1 MLSGAL
7 WGRAGPSARTGVV
20 VTAGVRVVTRPE
32 EFVEQLAPGDIL
44 LFDKLA
50 SLNRLVQWADNR
62 PVGHC
67 GVWNDGV
74 VYEATIKGRPGGA
87 TESGVFPTP
96 LDDLL
101 ALPVRDTREAGVPL
115 VRNITAMRHRRIDDD
130 HRARI
135 GAYLRDQS
143 QSARF
148 GIKEMVLLTPF
159 AVERSYAR
167 ETPDQVTG
175 FITAAIRAVRRVVG
189 YATGLGEGPERL
201 FCSELVYRSYDHA
214 GLPIEILDPLYD
226 RYQQLRRRSAA
237 VPLAGA
243 RSPGSPLEATAG
255 APTEASDSLLA
266 EYGDFFERE
275 VLAGP
280 TEAGGLDATTL
291 GWPGRRGRPPEFADM
306 ITPGDFWSSPDLLP
320 VAALHRP
327 PRS

>member
-1 MLSGAL
+1 M
-7 WGRAGPSARTGVV
+7 
-20 VTAGVRVVTRPE
+20 TATGVRVVTRPE

-74 VYEATIKGRPGGA
+74 VYEATIKERPGSA
-87 TESGVFPTP
+87 TDSGVFPTP

-101 ALPVRDTREAGVPL
+101 ALPVQDTREAGVPL
-115 VRNITAMRHRRIDDD
+115 VRNVTAMRHRRIDDD

-135 GAYLRDQS
+135 GAYVQDKS

-148 GIKEMVLLTPF
+148 GVKEMVLLTPF
-159 AVERSYAR
+159 AVERSYGDI
-167 ETPDQVTG
+167 PDEVTG
-175 FITAAIRAVRRVVG
+175 FIAAAIRAVRRVAG
-189 YATGLGEGPERL
+189 YAAGQGGGPERL

-237 VPLAGA
+237 VPLEGA
-243 RSPGSPLEATAG
+243 HPPGSPLEATAG
-255 APTEASDSLLA
+255 APTEASDILLVD
-266 EYGDFFERE
+266 YGDFFERE
-275 VLAGP
+275 VLADP
-280 TEAGGLDATTL
+280 TAAATL
-291 GWPGRRGRPPEFADM
+291 RWPGRRGRPPEFADM
-306 ITPGDFWSSPDLLP
+306 ITPGDFWSSPDLQP